1 MGMSAFAS
9 MAAGAALVAKEFK
22 VNKTGPQYVH
32 IVARKPGLLAFL
44 RSAIGIDTTT
54 KFDVY
59 ADRIEFN
66 KGSLSGYVKTTMPL
80 SSLSVITGG
89 FVRPIFKLII
99 GLVMGVSG
107 FCSIVVGL
115 NQYEG
120 EGALLVTIGSMTLII
135 GLILIVYY
143 FLSKTLLIQ
152 VAASSGWVA
161 AILLKR
167 SVIEGVAITPETA
180 DTVVD
185 MVTQLTM
192 AQTARNDHASGGTI

>member
-89 FVRPIFKLII
+89 FVKPIFKLII
-99 GLVMGVSG
+99 GLVMVVWG
-107 FCSIVVGL
+107 FCSIVGGL
-115 NQYEG
+115 NQY
-120 EGALLVTIGSMTLII
+120 EGALLVTIGFMTLII

-161 AILLKR
+161 VILLKR

-180 DTVVD
+180 DTIVD

>member
-9 MAAGAALVAKEFK
+9 MAAGAALVAKEIK

-32 IVARKPGLLAFL
+32 IVARKSGLLAFL
-44 RSAIGIDTTT
+44 LAAIGIDTTT

-59 ADRIEFN
+59 ADRVEFN

-89 FVRPIFKLII
+89 FVKPIFKLII
-99 GLVMGVSG
+99 GLVMVVWG
-107 FCSIVVGL
+107 FCSIVGGFS
-115 NQYEG
+115 QYEG
-120 EGALLVTIGSMTLII
+120 GALLVTIGFMTLII

-180 DTVVD
+180 DTIVD

>member
-1 MGMSAFAS
+1 MGLSAFAS
-9 MAAGAALVAKEFK
+9 MAAGAALVAKEIK

-32 IVARKPGLLAFL
+32 IVARKSGLLAFL
-44 RSAIGIDTTT
+44 LSAIGIDTTT

-89 FVRPIFKLII
+89 FVKPIFKLII
-99 GLVMGVSG
+99 GLVMVVCG
-107 FCSIVVGL
+107 FCSIVGGL
-115 NQYEG
+115 DSYDG
-120 EGALLVTIGSMTLII
+120 GALIVTIGFMTLII

-180 DTVVD
+180 DTIVD

>member
-44 RSAIGIDTTT
+44 LAAIGIDTTT

-89 FVRPIFKLII
+89 FVKPIFKLII
-99 GLVMGVSG
+99 GLVMVVWG
-107 FCSIVVGL
+107 FCSIVGGFS
-115 NQYEG
+115 QYEG
-120 EGALLVTIGSMTLII
+120 GALLVTIGFMTLII

-180 DTVVD
+180 DTIVD

>member
-9 MAAGAALVAKEFK
+9 MAAGAALVAKEIK

-32 IVARKPGLLAFL
+32 IVARKSGLLAFL
-44 RSAIGIDTTT
+44 LAAIGIDTTT

-59 ADRIEFN
+59 ADRVEFN

-89 FVRPIFKLII
+89 FVKPIFKLII
-99 GLVMGVSG
+99 GLVMVVWG
-107 FCSIVVGL
+107 FCSIVGGL
-115 NQYEG
+115 NQY
-120 EGALLVTIGSMTLII
+120 EGALLVTIGFMTLII

-161 AILLKR
+161 VILLKR

-180 DTVVD
+180 DTIVD